1 MATPKVVEQL
11 GGLGFEPAVKNSAD
25 FSRFINAEMKRYQ
38 TIIEQ
43 SKIEINE

>member
-11 GGLGFEPAVKNSAD
+11 GGLGFEPAVKNSTD